1 MSVRPC
7 VGRLGRPWSVRNS
20 RSTILSSRMPR
31 GLSLFDTVG
40 KACVALWLAA
50 PCASAAAD
58 GPIHHVRIVY
68 AASDGQA
75 ADLEKTLKASV
86 DLPNVTAAVERVSNI
101 DVNIPFTLAG
111 EEEAPLARI
120 FVDTTRSEGA
130 WLYVVDATGRRVF
143 ARSVPR
149 LPDNPALEDA
159 QIGEIVRGAVQALS
173 QGAVIGIAVP
183 PAPVSTAVAASE
195 TPPIAEASEPARD
208 SASSTSSD
216 HKDPSTWTIGA
227 FYGVGLRADAGAI
240 AQGPG
245 LSGSWLSGR
254 HRFCWGG
261 FASAQYQPHRIA
273 RAAVSAQLYTAAL
286 RAGPMFEAPLSS
298 AAAVQLSLAGGADV
312 VSLSADTARDDVV
325 VNAGRTLFFAALQSI
340 LGLRYRVSDQVAV
353 TLSAAVDVDL
363 IDTRFTRQEAKRSIS
378 IEDPWTVRPSLL
390 LGVGLY

>member
-7 VGRLGRPWSVRNS
+7 VGRLGRRWSVRTL
-20 RSTILSSRMPR
+20 RLTILSSRMPR
-31 GLSLFDTVG
+31 GLSLLDTLG

-50 PCASAAAD
+50 PYASAAAD
-58 GPIHHVRIVY
+58 GPIHQVRVVY

-120 FVDTTRSEGA
+120 FVDITRSEGA

-173 QGAVIGIAVP
+173 QGAVIGIAVA
-183 PAPVSTAVAASE
+183 PAPVSTAVAASK
-195 TPPIAEASEPARD
+195 TPIAEASKPARRD
-208 SASSTSSD
+208 SASSD

-254 HRFCWGG
+254 RRFCWGA

-273 RAAVSAQLYTAAL
+273 RSEVSAQLYTAAL

-298 AAAVQLSLAGGADV
+298 AAAVQLSLAGGADA
-312 VSLSADTARDDVV
+312 VSLSADTARGDVV
-325 VNAGRTLFFAALQSI
+325 VNAGRTLFFATLQSI
-340 LGLRYRVSDQVAV
+340 LGLRYRVTNHVAV
-353 TLSAAVDVDL
+353 TVSAAVDFDL
-363 IDTRFTRQEAKRSIS
+363 VDTRFVRQDGKRSVS